1 MNMDDQQHANAIRSI
16 LSQLRKAIVDA
27 RAAGL
32 TVQVPAMAGNWLD
45 TGHAPGEPGYWVIKR
60 ESL

>member
-1 MNMDDQQHANAIRSI
+1 MDDDQAHANAIRSI
-16 LSQLRKAIVDA
+16 LSQLRQAIVSA

-32 TVQVPAMAGNWLD
+32 TVQVPALVSHWLD
-45 TGHAPGEPGYWVIKR
+45 TGSAPGEPAYWSIKR